1 MRTTPMAHHHLEQPQ
16 RQRGETLMG
25 LLVGLAVGLL
35 VLAGGSVLLAN
46 QLRGHRMALQDS
58 HLQHDL
64 RSAMDWISR
73 ELGQAHYNA
82 KAWQTRSTVRCADDF
97 CSGSDDFRID
107 GSRIHFSLDRNHN
120 GQKDNNE
127 CLGFRLV
134 KGALQ
139 ARTACKPEVWTA
151 LTDAASLQFTQLDWQ
166 LHCTLA
172 QGWLHRS
179 VTLSMTAHWP
189 SDTQRQIGLKRTV
202 PLRNAVPAVQKVLF
216 CP

>member
-25 LLVGLAVGLL
+25 LLVGLAVGLW

-82 KAWQTRSTVRCADDF
+82 KAWQTRSPVRCADDF
-97 CSGSDDFRID
+97 CSELAD
-107 GSRIHFSLDRNHN
+107 L
-120 GQKDNNE
+120 
-127 CLGFRLV
+127 LV
-134 KGALQ
+134 NVN
-139 ARTACKPEVWTA
+139 RW
-151 LTDAASLQFTQLDWQ
+151 
-166 LHCTLA
+166 
-172 QGWLHRS
+172 
-179 VTLSMTAHWP
+179 
-189 SDTQRQIGLKRTV
+189 
-202 PLRNAVPAVQKVLF
+202 
-216 CP
+216 

>member
-1 MRTTPMAHHHLEQPQ
+1 MSNTPMAHTRRQQ
-16 RQRGETLMG
+16 RSHQCGETLMG
-25 LLVGLAVGLL
+25 LLVGLAVGLG

-82 KAWQTRSTVRCADDF
+82 RAWETRSPLRCQDDF
-97 CSGSDDFRID
+97 CSSSDDFRIE

-151 LTDAASLQFTQLDWQ
+151 LTDAASVHFTQLDWQ
-166 LHCTLA
+166 VQCTSA

-179 VTLSMTAHWP
+179 ATFSMTAQWP
-189 SDTQRQIGLKRTV
+189 SDTRRQISLQRTV
-202 PLRNAVPAVQKVLF
+202 HLRNAVPALQQALF